1 MALTGSGFFVLED
14 TKGQTLYTR
23 SGMFNIDS
31 DGVINASNGAA
42 IQGYSVDGDNNLLLG
57 AVSTIQVSTA
67 SLQAKETDAIEFVAN
82 LDARQAQPSVTPFD
96 SQNADTYNH
105 SYTTSVFDSLGNN
118 HTVSQYFVKTANPN
132 EWQVYATVDGSLADL
147 DGNGVSDV
155 TADFNTVQFN
165 SDGTLNLGGNYS
177 VPISLSPS
185 ANDMAIDVNLT
196 NVTQFGSDFIVS
208 RNSPNGFTSGD
219 YASVRVEND
228 GRIFAT
234 YTNGQSQLQGQVVL
248 ANFAS
253 PQNLIQTSD
262 TAWLQSF
269 ASGTPV
275 LGTAGTGVFGELTSG
290 AVEGSNVDLTSE
302 LVNLMTAQRNYQ
314 ANTKT
319 ISTSDQ
325 LTQALFNVV

>member
-219 YASVRVEND
+219 YASVRVEMMAV
-228 GRIFAT
+228 FC
-234 YTNGQSQLQGQVVL
+234 
-248 ANFAS
+248 
-253 PQNLIQTSD
+253 NLHQRPIS
-262 TAWLQSF
+262 
-269 ASGTPV
+269 V
-275 LGTAGTGVFGELTSG
+275 AGTSCSGKLCFSSEPHSNQRHGLVTEFCLWYTCTRNGWNRGV
-290 AVEGSNVDLTSE
+290 
-302 LVNLMTAQRNYQ
+302 R
-314 ANTKT
+314 
-319 ISTSDQ
+319 
-325 LTQALFNVV
+325 